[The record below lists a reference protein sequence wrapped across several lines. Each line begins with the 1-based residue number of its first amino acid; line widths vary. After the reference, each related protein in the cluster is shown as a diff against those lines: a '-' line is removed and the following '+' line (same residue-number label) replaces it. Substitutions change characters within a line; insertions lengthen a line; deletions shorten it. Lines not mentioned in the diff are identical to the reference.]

1 MPPSTNAQDDKPVL
15 ADEFNRKVRPCIDA
29 IDDLRQYGL
38 EKDVALPAV
47 VVIGDQS
54 VGKSSVLEAMSGVQ
68 LPRGTGIVTRCPL
81 ELRMKQCDPG
91 NFHAKISYDI
101 QGGHQ
106 PLEKTI
112 TDPSNIDFEIRQAQ
126 RALVGDS
133 GGVSDRLIRLEV
145 QADYVPDLTLIDLP
159 GIVRYSEGS
168 DTIVEETKNLIKTYV
183 SRPETIILVVIP
195 CNVDIDTVEACN
207 LAKQVDPNGDR
218 TIGVLTRPDL
228 IDHGVGPIKEVL
240 DILENKKMKLK
251 KGFYVVKCRSQKRI
265 EEGQSL
271 EQALAEEVQFFR
283 SDERFRVINPSQC
296 GVKQLSSKLTNEL
309 FLHIKN
315 CVPMLL
321 EDINAKLLATNH
333 EIEFLG
339 GLGLPEGANLR
350 VRYLIQ
356 LLDEYCDK
364 VHRVSIG
371 DYRHHN
377 KKIRL
382 FSKVRELTDKF
393 ATDIEERTPTDQ
405 DASFLDNIK
414 TEIQAQRGNEL
425 PTFTNTYPVCERLI
439 LEYIS
444 LYKRPA
450 MECLLSVNG
459 EVEIILRELAQ
470 DIFRDFPFLE
480 SKVKEVTDRL
490 RNKAYKD
497 CERNVYRQFDMEN
510 IVWTQD
516 RIFKEEMF
524 DGGKKDASSKVP
536 PTSSRATEGKGSKSE
551 KDRMKSIDDTELS
564 SEAQKVVL
572 GVQAYMQIASRR
584 IMDMIPLNI
593 MLHFLH
599 GLSNETKKEVLA
611 LSTCPDDLDHLLE
624 EDQNV
629 KEKRETLKRKI
640 ERLEFAA
647 AALAKI

>member
-1 MPPSTNAQDDKPVL
+1 MTSSTNTQDDKAVL

-68 LPRGTGIVTRCPL
+68 LPRGT
-81 ELRMKQCDPG
+81 
-91 NFHAKISYDI
+91 
-101 QGGHQ
+101 
-106 PLEKTI
+106 
-112 TDPSNIDFEIRQAQ
+112 AQ
-126 RALVGDS
+126 RVLAGDS
-133 GGVSDRLIRLEV
+133 RGVSNRLIRLQVE
-145 QADYVPDLTLIDLP
+145 AHNVPDLTLIDLP
-159 GIVRYSEGS
+159 GIVRFSEGN
-168 DTIVEETKNLIKTYV
+168 DTVVQETRKLITSYI
-183 SRPETIILVVIP
+183 SRPETIILVLIP

-283 SDERFRVINPSQC
+283 TNERFRVINPMQC
-296 GVKQLSSKLTNEL
+296 GIKQLSSKLTHEL
-309 FLHIKN
+309 YLIIKN
-315 CVPMLL
+315 CIPMLL
-321 EDINAKLLATNH
+321 EEINAKLMTANH
-333 EIEFLG
+333 EIKFLG
-339 GLGLPEGANLR
+339 GIGLPIDAKER

-364 VHRVSIG
+364 LQRVSIG
-371 DYRHHN
+371 DYRHHK

-414 TEIQAQRGNEL
+414 TEIKAQRGNEL
-425 PTFTNTYPVCERLI
+425 PTFANTYPVCERLI
-439 LEYIS
+439 NDYIS
-444 LYKRPA
+444 VYKRPA

-459 EVEIILRELAQ
+459 EVEIILRGMAQ
-470 DIFRDFPFLE
+470 DIFRNFPVLE
-480 SKVKEVTDRL
+480 SKVKEVTERL
-490 RNKAYKD
+490 GNKAYKD
-497 CERNVYRQFDMEN
+497 CERNVYRQFDMEK

-524 DGGKKDASSKVP
+524 NGGKRDTWCSEP
-536 PTSSRATEGKGSKSE
+536 PTNSKKVEGKINKIE
-551 KDRMKSIDDTELS
+551 KVDRMRSIDDAELN
-564 SEAQKVVL
+564 SEAQKVAL
-572 GVQAYMQIASRR
+572 GVQTYIHIASRR
-584 IMDMIPLNI
+584 IMDMVPLNI

-599 GLSNETKKEVLA
+599 TLSNEIKKEVLA
-611 LSTCPDDLDHLLE
+611 LATCPDDLDNLLE

-629 KEKRETLKRKI
+629 KEKRDTLKRKI